1 MQSQQKINAVGRSPP
16 SQHYPNIGLPSNVV
30 TQDSTLPIATKP
42 TNVPGDSTGIPSL
55 PPQSGVRRGI
65 KRIAGK
71 ENSAP
76 NIPRSVKSSKLTPRT
91 AHVGNHSI
99 TATDVSAQIIAEGID
114 ATQTGQGCDILK
126 QYIYTFLG
134 PVPGFQLNIATGA
147 YDINSE
153 VTALESPGRPWAV
166 VNFLSHANLPR
177 PARRLV
183 QYTRII
189 GSRNIKNSD
198 VDINIPEVYQ
208 HGVVV
213 PSKIGERVTNILP
226 WARRSFE
233 NMARISL
240 TGLELS
246 MVHKR
251 NILFPTAH

>member
-1 MQSQQKINAVGRSPP
+1 MGRSPHSP
-16 SQHYPNIGLPSNVV
+16 GDYPNIGLPSNVV

-76 NIPRSVKSSKLTPRT
+76 NIPRSVNRSKLTPRT
-91 AHVGNHSI
+91 AHVGDHSI
-99 TATDVSAQIIAEGID
+99 TATDVSAQIIADGIY
-114 ATQTGQGCDILK
+114 ATQTGQECDILK
-126 QYIYTFLG
+126 QYIDTFLG

-147 YDINSE
+147 YDINLE
-153 VTALESPGRPWAV
+153 VATLESPGRSWAV

-177 PARRLV
+177 PNRRLV
-183 QYTRII
+183 QYIRII
-189 GSRNIKNSD
+189 GSRNIKDSD
-198 VDINIPEVYQ
+198 FDIDIPEVYQ

-233 NMARISL
+233 SMARISL
-240 TGLELS
+240 KGLERFDNT
-246 MVHKR
+246 VWYKR
-251 NILFPTAH
+251 NILFSTAH